1 MRRSLVTLMS
11 LLALA
16 PTGVDAQPRATG
28 AAPDAYALLESAGR
42 AYGATS
48 ALCADFRQTLTV
60 PLLGEERKGAG
71 RLCTKKPDLF
81 SMRFS
86 EPKGDV
92 VLADGKFFW
101 LYTPST
107 DAKQV
112 LKFPETQGPR
122 GIDFYQEFLSTPRQ
136 KYKAVYKGRETIG
149 GKTTDRIELTPLQQA
164 PYKNADVWL
173 DAQGSLLRQVQ
184 VREENGSVRTVTLDA
199 TDTQTAPPPGAFTF
213 TPPAGT
219 QVISR

>member
-1 MRRSLVTLMS
+1 MVTRSAITSCS
-11 LLALA
+11 LALLGLA
-16 PTGVDAQPRATG
+16 PTGARAQTR
-28 AAPDAYALLESAGR
+28 DAYALLESAGR
-42 AYGATS
+42 VYRATS

-92 VLADGKFFW
+92 VLADGTFFW

-112 LKFPETQGPR
+112 LRFPEAQGPR
-122 GIDFYQEFLSTPRQ
+122 GVDFYQEFLDAPRQ
-136 KYKAVYKGRETIG
+136 KYKAVYQGRETIG
-149 GKTTDRIELTPLQQA
+149 GQATDRIKLTPLEPA
-164 PYKNADVWL
+164 PYKDADVWL

-184 VREENGSVRTVTLDA
+184 VREENGSVRTVTLAA
-199 TDTQTAPPPGAFTF
+199 TDTKTAPPPGAFIF
-213 TPPAGT
+213 SPPAGT